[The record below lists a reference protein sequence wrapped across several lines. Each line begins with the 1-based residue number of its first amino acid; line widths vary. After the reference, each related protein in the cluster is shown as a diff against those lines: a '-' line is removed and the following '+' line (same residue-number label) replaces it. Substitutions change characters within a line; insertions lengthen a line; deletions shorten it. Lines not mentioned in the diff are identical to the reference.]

1 MLPIIFVL
9 KQWSNV
15 SKRQLGLPVS
25 HRTAMEVLMKISNN
39 NGFETYPL
47 GFGEISSV
55 NKTAKQEEIK
65 LAPSMQGQDTVSLS
79 EDAKYHTIAKTEA
92 LNAPDVRAEKV
103 ARLKAMIANGTYEF
117 NSMDTARAMV
127 KDMFA
132 DRELLLMN

>member
-1 MLPIIFVL
+1 
-9 KQWSNV
+9 
-15 SKRQLGLPVS
+15 
-25 HRTAMEVLMKISNN
+25 MEVLMKISNN

-55 NKTAKQEEIK
+55 SKSAKTEEIK
-65 LAPSMQGQDTVSLS
+65 LAPSMQSQDTVSLS

-92 LNAPDVRAEKV
+92 LNASDVRAEKV

-127 KDMFA
+127 KDIFA
-132 DRELLLMN
+132 DRELLAMN